1 MKEREDEMA
10 NASLNGGAGGAT
22 NSPNRFGRKLS
33 LLVRDEAVTDEMQL
47 RRATFIL
54 PKTGER
60 SRRQFTL
67 RDASQRLTA
76 RSRRASASD
85 DGQEPLFAHGHF
97 GWHDRDRPFAT
108 RIWDAS
114 RRRALQA
121 WDFALSPT
129 GQGIFKCSIGY
140 VLGSLATLNYTVAG
154 LFGGRQDSKHQ
165 VATTVV
171 YFHPARTLGSMH
183 EATIIAFVAFLYAA
197 FLSLCSMG
205 LSIFFAKNDMM
216 AVGHAIVLIFFIG
229 GGFGFMAYV
238 KQKLGNPLV
247 NVGAS
252 LASLSSI
259 NVLIREGA
267 VQAGAF
273 SMYKVTQQL
282 GMTIMGIAIAAAVNF
297 LVLPTLARK
306 KLSVEMEKN
315 TDLLGEMLISITRAF
330 LHGREGDLE
339 DEYYK
344 ILAKEHQASLN
355 AMKKSLNEAKKE
367 HYVLGAEKVYAAEA
381 RVVESLHGL
390 AADLG
395 GLRSAAMAQFAF
407 LNQEVPTGG
416 GTSPLPTLS
425 QWIASPP
432 ETPAAHEHEPSQYF
446 GNLDV
451 IRESPEERSD
461 PINGTAKQK
470 RTKSASASISRNYSM
485 DFATSTGTATPM
497 SIQSAI
503 ELPTPRTRESLVSA
517 NIAKSPGDMFIA
529 FISEL
534 GPPTKSLVFTV
545 KQILDEMPFK
555 EAAPSR
561 NPWTSRELEVAVNEQ
576 FHQSLRQA
584 VDLYRENRKE
594 ALGTLYETR
603 AINAAINAQVGSKS
617 TFATRTPTASA
628 PGSPVETRRKPQS
641 PTKSKSLFDRRPE
654 EVLADVE
661 EVTACCGHFSFSL
674 LDFAEDVLHY
684 LDMLDDLKA
693 EMESP
698 KRSWNWLLFWRGYGR
713 QKTPAMR
720 TNTLPESSEDPDVG
734 IPSPIRKADA
744 FAGDLT
750 NAARKQPWYTN
761 FYRSLRFLRRDDVK
775 FGIKVGLGA
784 ALFALPAF
792 LRDTRATFL
801 HWRMEWGLVSFMVV
815 CSMTVGAVNTT
826 GFNRIIGTIA
836 GALCAVVAWLISNSH
851 GIANP
856 WLLGFFGW
864 AMSLVGFYIIVA
876 KDNGPMGRFIFLS
889 YNLTALYSYSLSIHD
904 DDNDDEGGI
913 DPAIWEIALH
923 RVTAVAVGSIW
934 GIIVCRWI
942 APISARHKLR
952 EGLSLLW
959 LRMGLIWKRD
969 PLALFLLG
977 EPTSAYMDIR
987 EEADLQAF
995 LGSLKS
1001 LRKAASLEFE
1011 FQGPF
1016 PDKPVGRM
1024 LDCASRMMD
1033 AFHAMNV
1040 VISKNPQCT
1049 PGEAAVLRYT
1059 RPERFALSAR
1069 ISHLFTVLASSINL
1083 EYPLSDALPDITDRR
1098 DKLLAKISEVRR
1110 TGEGRDLATEQD
1122 YEMLYAYVLV
1132 TGQLAQDIQAV
1143 GKEIEVL
1150 YGTLNEENLRLH

>member
-1 MKEREDEMA
+1 MKARVDEMA
-10 NASLNGGAGGAT
+10 DGSTNGGGGGGGGANNT
-22 NSPNRFGRKLS
+22 PTRFGRKL
-33 LLVRDEAVTDEMQL
+33 
-47 RRATFIL
+47 RRATFVV
-54 PKTGER
+54 PRTGER

-67 RDASQRLTA
+67 RDASRRLTA
-76 RSRRASASD
+76 KSRRASASD
-85 DGQEPLFAHGHF
+85 DEQEPFFANGHF
-97 GWHDRDRPFAT
+97 GWHDRDKPFAA

-114 RRRALQA
+114 RRRVIQA

-140 VLGSLATLNYTVAG
+140 VLGSMATLDYAFAG
-154 LFGGRQDSKHQ
+154 LFGSRQDSKHQ

-205 LSIFFAKNDMM
+205 LSIFFAQYDLM
-216 AVGHAIVLIFFIG
+216 ALGHAIVLIFFIG

-259 NVLIREGA
+259 SVLIREGS

-282 GMTIMGIAIAAAVNF
+282 GMTIVGIAIAAAVNF
-297 LVLPTLARK
+297 AILPTLARK

-330 LHGREGDLE
+330 LHGREGDLT
-339 DEYYK
+339 DDYYK
-344 ILAKEHQASLN
+344 TLAKEHQASLN

-367 HYVLGAEKVYAAEA
+367 HYILGAEHVYAAEA
-381 RVVESLHGL
+381 RIVDSLHGL

-407 LNQEVPTGG
+407 LNQEIPIGG
-416 GTSPLPTLS
+416 GASPLPAPQ

-432 ETPAAHEHEPSQYF
+432 ATPAAHEHEPQQYF

-451 IRESPEERSD
+451 IRESPEERND
-461 PINGTAKQK
+461 PMNGTADQK
-470 RTKSASASISRNYSM
+470 STKNASASISRKHSM
-485 DFATSTGTATPM
+485 DFATETGTATPM
-497 SIQSAI
+497 SVKSAI
-503 ELPTPRTRESLVSA
+503 EHLTPQTRESLVSA

-529 FISEL
+529 FISQL

-555 EAAPSR
+555 EAAPSH
-561 NPWTSRELEVAVNEQ
+561 NPWAARELEVAVNDQ

-594 ALGTLYETR
+594 ALGTLYENR
-603 AINAAINAQVGSKS
+603 AINAAINAQLGTKS
-617 TFATRTPTASA
+617 TFSTRTPTASA
-628 PGSPVETRRKPQS
+628 PGSPMETRHKAQS
-641 PTKSKSLFDRRPE
+641 PVKSKTLFDRRPE
-654 EVLADVE
+654 EVLADIE

-674 LDFAEDVLHY
+674 LDFAEDVLRY
-684 LDMLDDLKA
+684 LDVLDDLKA
-693 EMESP
+693 EMESQ
-698 KRSWNWLLFWRGYGR
+698 KRSWNWLLFWRR
-713 QKTPAMR
+713 REPQRSPAIR
-720 TNTLPESSEDPDVG
+720 TKTLPESSEDPDAG
-734 IPSPIRKADA
+734 IPSPIKKADNVA
-744 FAGDLT
+744 RGLT
-750 NAARKQPWYTN
+750 NSARKQPWYTK
-761 FYRSLRFLRRDDVK
+761 FYRSIRWLRRDDVK

-792 LRDTRATFL
+792 LPDTRATFL

-836 GALCAVVAWLISNSH
+836 GALCAVVAWLLSNHH

-889 YNLTALYSYSLSIHD
+889 YNLTALYSYSLSTHD
-904 DDNDDEGGI
+904 DDNDDDEGGI

-977 EPTSAYMDIR
+977 EPASSYMDIR

-1001 LRKAASLEFE
+1001 LRKAASQEFE
-1011 FQGPF
+1011 MQGPF
-1016 PDKPVGRM
+1016 PDRPVGRM

-1069 ISHLFTVLASSINL
+1069 ISHLFTVLASSIKL

-1098 DKLLAKISEVRR
+1098 DKLLAKISEFRR
-1110 TGEGRDLATEQD
+1110 TGDGRDLTTEQD

-1143 GKEIEVL
+1143 GAEIETL
-1150 YGTLNEENLRLH
+1150 YGTLNEENLRFH